1 MVHMVILLT
10 HLNMV
15 TIMKIDLISNNKKII
30 QIDSKDKISEENLSI
45 LEDSRFQISYA
56 TSLNS
61 ELVQINLSHEEMSSL
76 FNFLYYHF

>member
-1 MVHMVILLT
+1 MVILLT